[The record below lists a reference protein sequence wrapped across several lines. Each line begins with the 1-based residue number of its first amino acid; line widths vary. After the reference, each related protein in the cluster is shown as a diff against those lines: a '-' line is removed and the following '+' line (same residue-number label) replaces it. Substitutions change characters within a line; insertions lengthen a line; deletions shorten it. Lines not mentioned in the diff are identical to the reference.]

1 MSYRLVFLG
10 GGLKHDQLITVEKG
24 REYTSFIKCVND
36 QISQMRGDANLMIT
50 FIMCRKRQK
59 SYAIFKDELIQRYSR
74 NKLLTN
80 IQQT

>member
-10 GGLKHDQLITVEKG
+10 GGLKHDQLINVEKG

-36 QISQMRGDANLMIT
+36 QISQMRGDANLMII

-59 SYAIFKDELIQRYSR
+59 TMHFLKMS
-74 NKLLTN
+74 
-80 IQQT
+80 